1 MWGWGRDLY
10 RRVTL
15 IRRRFLQA
23 FPGLGAATSFPS
35 ILGNSRRIAVF
46 IIFWRDRLI
55 DMRGSRLIVLVLV
68 AGGGLAYLGLGRG
81 LWSAAAPSGPRAP
94 APAIPVMA
102 SKVER
107 TDVPL
112 ELSGLGTVQALNSV
126 LVRSRVDGQI
136 VKINFSEGKDVH
148 AGDVLVEID
157 PAPFEAALAQAQA
170 NKLKNQALL
179 DNARLDLDR
188 AVRLA
193 KTGATSTQQLD
204 TAKSLVAQL
213 EAAVKSDQAAID
225 STQVQLNYSHIR
237 APIDGRAGTRLVDAG
252 NIVRAADLTGIVT
265 INQVHPIFVVF
276 ALPADSLPRIRA
288 GLKGGDIGV
297 TAQDSGGRD
306 LATGK
311 LAVIDNA
318 INATTGTIN
327 YKAVFDNAEEVLWP
341 GQFVNVRARLD
352 VLRNVIAVPVTAV
365 QYGPDGPYAF
375 IVGAD
380 RKVQKRPIKTGV
392 VNKIWAVIEDGLQP
406 GELVVTDGQYRIEAG
421 SLVEVLGNAPGSPG

>member
-1 MWGWGRDLY
+1 MRSW
-10 RRVTL
+10 
-15 IRRRFLQA
+15 
-23 FPGLGAATSFPS
+23 
-35 ILGNSRRIAVF
+35 
-46 IIFWRDRLI
+46 RLI
-55 DMRGSRLIVLVLV
+55 LLVLV
-68 AGGGLAYLGLGRG
+68 VGCGVAYFGLTRG
-81 LWSAAAPSGPRAP
+81 PWFSAAPSAP
-94 APAIPVMA
+94 APAIPVA

-107 TDVPL
+107 SDIPI
-112 ELSGLGTVQALNSV
+112 ELTGLGTVQALNSV
-126 LVRSRVDGQI
+126 LVKSRVDGQI

-170 NKLKNQALL
+170 NKLKDQALL

-188 AVRLA
+188 ATRLA

-213 EAAVKSDQAAID
+213 EASVNSDQAAID
-225 STQVQLNYSHIR
+225 SAQVQLNYSHIR

-252 NIVRAADLTGIVT
+252 NIVRAADLTGVVT

-276 ALPADSLPRIRA
+276 SLPADSLPQIRSR
-288 GLKGGDIGV
+288 LSNGDVDV
-297 TAQDSGGRD
+297 TTQDSNGRD

-327 YKAVFDNAEEVLWP
+327 YKAVFDNSGEVLWP
-341 GQFVNVRARLD
+341 GQFVNVRVRLEI
-352 VLRNVIAVPVTAV
+352 LRDVIAVPVTAV

-380 RKVQKRPIKTGV
+380 RKVQKRAVKTGV
-392 VNKIWAVIEDGLQP
+392 VNKISAVIVDGLQP
-406 GELVVTDGQYRIEAG
+406 GDLVVTDGQYRIEAG
-421 SLVEVLGNAPGSPG
+421 TIVEVLAGAAGSPG

>member
-1 MWGWGRDLY
+1 MLLRGHPDEM
-10 RRVTL
+10 RR
-15 IRRRFLQA
+15 
-23 FPGLGAATSFPS
+23 
-35 ILGNSRRIAVF
+35 
-46 IIFWRDRLI
+46 W
-55 DMRGSRLIVLVLV
+55 RLIVLALV
-68 AGGGLAYLGLGRG
+68 VGGGAAYLGLGRG
-81 LWSAAAPSGPRAP
+81 LWSAAAPSVPRPA

-107 TDVPL
+107 ADIPV
-112 ELSGLGTVQALNSV
+112 ELIGLGTVQALNSV

-136 VKINFSEGKDVH
+136 VKINFSEGKDVR
-148 AGDVLVEID
+148 AGDILVEID

-170 NKLKNQALL
+170 NKLKDQALL
-179 DNARLDLDR
+179 DNALLDLDR
-188 AVRLA
+188 ATRLA

-213 EAAVKSDQAAID
+213 DASVKADQAAID

-252 NIVRAADLTGIVT
+252 NIVRAADLTGVVT

-276 ALPADSLPRIRA
+276 SLPADSLPQIRA
-288 GLKGGDIGV
+288 KLNNGDVDV
-297 TAQDSGGRD
+297 TAQDPNGRD

-327 YKAVFDNAEEVLWP
+327 YKAVFDNSGEVLWP
-341 GQFVNVRARLD
+341 GQFVNARVRLEI
-352 VLRNVIAVPVTAV
+352 LRGVVVVPVTAV

-380 RKVQKRPIKTGV
+380 RKVQKRAIKTGV
-392 VNKIWAVIEDGLQP
+392 VNKISAVITDGLQP
-406 GELVVTDGQYRIEAG
+406 GDLVVTDGQYRIEAG
-421 SLVEVLGNAPGSPG
+421 SVVEVLAGAAGPPG

>member
-1 MWGWGRDLY
+1 
-10 RRVTL
+10 
-15 IRRRFLQA
+15 
-23 FPGLGAATSFPS
+23 
-35 ILGNSRRIAVF
+35 
-46 IIFWRDRLI
+46 
-55 DMRGSRLIVLVLV
+55 
-68 AGGGLAYLGLGRG
+68 
-81 LWSAAAPSGPRAP
+81 
-94 APAIPVMA
+94 
-102 SKVER
+102 
-107 TDVPL
+107 
-112 ELSGLGTVQALNSV
+112 
-126 LVRSRVDGQI
+126 
-136 VKINFSEGKDVH
+136 
-148 AGDVLVEID
+148 
-157 PAPFEAALAQAQA
+157 
-170 NKLKNQALL
+170 
-179 DNARLDLDR
+179 
-188 AVRLA
+188 VRLA

-213 EAAVKSDQAAID
+213 EASVKADQAAID
-225 STQVQLNYSHIR
+225 SAQVQLDYSHIR

-288 GLKGGDIGV
+288 GLKVGDISV
-297 TAQDSGGRD
+297 TAQDPSGRD

-380 RKVQKRPIKTGV
+380 RKVQKRPIKPGV
-392 VNKIWAVIEDGLQP
+392 VNKTSAVIDEGLQP
-406 GELVVTDGQYRIEAG
+406 GELVVTDGQYRIETG
-421 SLVEVLGNAPGSPG
+421 STVEVLADAARSPG